1 MDRDTA
7 SAAAKLSLYL
17 WHRSL
22 IDSHDVALRYAF
34 YFAGMVLI
42 IMVWL
47 CALMYGVAKLKRA
60 PADIGTQLH
69 PSAPCPI
76 PDPAISGRSDD
87 QTEE

>member
-1 MDRDTA
+1 MSPLLDRDTA
-7 SAAAKLSLYL
+7 SAAVKLYL
-17 WHRSL
+17 RHRSL

-60 PADIGTQLH
+60 PAYV
-69 PSAPCPI
+69 
-76 PDPAISGRSDD
+76 
-87 QTEE
+87 